1 MKKILGH
8 LMLFILLIASL
19 PVLGQKKHTF
29 EIKDGNFVYDGKA
42 VQIHSGEMHYAR
54 IPHQY
59 WRHRFQMIKAMG
71 LNTVDTYVF

>member
-29 EIKDGNFVYDGKA
+29 EIKDGNFEYTKEE
-42 VQIHSGEMHYAR
+42 IER
-54 IPHQY
+54 
-59 WRHRFQMIKAMG
+59 
-71 LNTVDTYVF
+71 T